1 MRKRERFIISSIL
14 LAFGLLATQFVSSDI
29 RPIAIVLFFIAS
41 YLTSAWAL
49 NKTLNGLE
57 WLTVVPFPAFYSLS
71 VSLFYFLLP
80 SNIISRVA
88 ILLLFGVGMYALY
101 LASNIFSVGK
111 VKTIQLLRAA
121 HAVGSLFLFL
131 LCLFFF
137 NFVLSLG
144 LSPLLNGLSIG
155 AFVFLPILCGIW
167 SIELLPSLSS
177 RVIGTTVFLSLALGE
192 IGVALSLLPIGL
204 WASSLYLTAIL
215 YVGYGIIQNYF
226 IGRLF
231 AKTLQEYIWLVL
243 FVSTSLLVLLEWK

>member
-137 NFVLSLG
+137 NFVLI
-144 LSPLLNGLSIG
+144 NFIK
-155 AFVFLPILCGIW
+155 
-167 SIELLPSLSS
+167 
-177 RVIGTTVFLSLALGE
+177 FLS
-192 IGVALSLLPIGL
+192 
-204 WASSLYLTAIL
+204 
-215 YVGYGIIQNYF
+215 Q
-226 IGRLF
+226 
-231 AKTLQEYIWLVL
+231 
-243 FVSTSLLVLLEWK
+243 